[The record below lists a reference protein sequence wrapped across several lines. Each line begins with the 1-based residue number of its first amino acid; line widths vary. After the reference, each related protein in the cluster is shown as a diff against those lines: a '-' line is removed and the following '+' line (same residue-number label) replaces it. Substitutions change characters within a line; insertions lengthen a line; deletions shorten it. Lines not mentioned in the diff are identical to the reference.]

1 MKDQARIII
10 EKTAKSLCVADPAS
24 RRGAG
29 SSHSVQ
35 SLWRRHGWVPPTE
48 MGKNFRA
55 SLKTTV
61 DRMALPY

>member
-1 MKDQARIII
+1 MKEQARRII
-10 EKTAKSLCVADPAS
+10 EKTAKSLGMPEPSA
-24 RRGAG
+24 RRGH
-29 SSHSVQ
+29 SHSVQ

-61 DRMALPY
+61 DRMALPH